1 MNRMNDIA
9 KAWFSRN
16 DLPGTYRNGSLSF
29 TGNVGDFFNQN
40 TRSETDSSRTTT
52 LNSSHNS
59 RRGPKYPQYSIT
71 CIRLSTFQSWPTSIQ
86 QHPET
91 MAEAGFYYTGN
102 NDHVRCF
109 HCGIGLQNWDSED
122 NPFVEHARWS
132 QECQFLKDKK
142 GLDFIATVQD
152 AVRRVQLEEALN
164 TDGIAQTFDS
174 HNSDCEEDGI
184 ARSEDKGRDFLP
196 SGKPPKKA
204 EKKNPLLTDAAQSI
218 LTMGYLPKVIRIVID
233 RVLKEKGWNGMSA
246 RNLMEE
252 INKIE
257 ESGEIAK
264 SELIVPISSKLK
276 HSVVSMKSRKILSKD
291 NVKKIA
297 EENKEMKE
305 QTQCKICCEMP
316 VSIVILPCGH
326 LSSCSQCAPAL
337 KSCPVCRSEIK
348 GSVKVQFK

>member
-1 MNRMNDIA
+1 
-9 KAWFSRN
+9 
-16 DLPGTYRNGSLSF
+16 
-29 TGNVGDFFNQN
+29 
-40 TRSETDSSRTTT
+40 
-52 LNSSHNS
+52 
-59 RRGPKYPQYSIT
+59 
-71 CIRLSTFQSWPTSIQ
+71 
-86 QHPET
+86 

-164 TDGIAQTFDS
+164 TDGIAQTFGS

-184 ARSEDKGRDFLP
+184 TRSEDKSKESVSAELE
-196 SGKPPKKA
+196 SKLLTAVAYALTSYQAGKPPTKA
-204 EKKNPLLTDAAQSI
+204 EKKNPLLTDAAQSM
-218 LTMGYLPKVIRIVID
+218 LTMGYLPKVIRIVVD
-233 RVLKEKGWNGMSA
+233 RVLKDKGWNGMSA

-252 INKIE
+252 MTKIE

-264 SELIVPISSKLK
+264 SELTVPIRSKLK
-276 HSVVSMKSRKILSKD
+276 HSVVSMKSRKVLSKD

-297 EENKEMKE
+297 DENNEMKE

-316 VSIVILPCGH
+316 VSIVFLPCGH

>member
-1 MNRMNDIA
+1 MTDTAIPG
-9 KAWFSRN
+9 RN
-16 DLPGTYRNGSLSF
+16 FNSVSF
-29 TGNVGDFFNQN
+29 TGNAGNFFNQN
-40 TRSETDSSRTTT
+40 TRSETDSSSTTT
-52 LNSSHNS
+52 FNNSQNS

-71 CIRLSTFQSWPTSIQ
+71 CIRLSTFQTWPTSIQ

-152 AVRRVQLEEALN
+152 AVRRVQMEEALN
-164 TDGIAQTFDS
+164 TDGVAETVD
-174 HNSDCEEDGI
+174 NDYEEDGNS
-184 ARSEDKGRDFLP
+184 RSEDRGKDFLP
-196 SGKPPKKA
+196 SGKPPTKA

-218 LTMGYLPKVIRIVID
+218 LTMGYLPKVIRIVVD
-233 RVLKEKGWNGMSA
+233 RVLKEKGWSSMSS
-246 RNLMEE
+246 RSLMEE
-252 INKIE
+252 IYKIE
-257 ESGEIAK
+257 DSGEIPK
-264 SELIVPISSKLK
+264 SQLSVPMTSKFK
-276 HSVVSMKSRKILSKD
+276 HSLVSMKKGSNFVPQVD
-291 NVKKIA
+291 VKKISQ
-297 EENKEMKE
+297 ENQEMKE

-316 VSIVILPCGH
+316 VSIVFLPCGH

>member
-1 MNRMNDIA
+1 MKTYMNRMNDIA
-9 KAWFSRN
+9 KAWFNRN
-16 DLPGTYRNGSLSF
+16 DQPATYRNGGLSF
-29 TGNVGDFFNQN
+29 TGNAGDFCNQN
-40 TRSETDSSRTTT
+40 TRSDMDSRTTT
-52 LNSSHNS
+52 FNNSQNS
-59 RRGPKYPQYSIT
+59 RKGPKYPQYSIT
-71 CIRLSTFQSWPTSIQ
+71 CIRLSTFQTWPTSIQ

-91 MAEAGFYYTGN
+91 MAEAGFYYTGS

-174 HNSDCEEDGI
+174 HNSDCEEDGN
-184 ARSEDKGRDFLP
+184 ARSEDKG
-196 SGKPPKKA
+196 G
-204 EKKNPLLTDAAQSI
+204 
-218 LTMGYLPKVIRIVID
+218 
-233 RVLKEKGWNGMSA
+233 GWIGMSA

-257 ESGEIAK
+257 ESGEIPK
-264 SELIVPISSKLK
+264 SELTLPISSKFK
-276 HSVVSMKSRKILSKD
+276 HSVVSMESRKVLSKD
-291 NVKKIA
+291 NVKKISD
-297 EENKEMKE
+297 ENKEMKE

-316 VSIVILPCGH
+316 VSIVFLPCGH